1 MGREFW
7 RTIRVAIEKDNWTA
21 RLVVVLLAAGAAALG
36 SCAIVTAR

>member
-21 RLVVVLLAAGAAALG
+21 RLVVVLLTAGAAALG
-36 SCAIVTAR
+36 TCAIVTAR

>member
-21 RLVVVLLAAGAAALG
+21 RLVVVLLMAGAAALG
-36 SCAIVTAR
+36 ICTIVAAG